1 MHLLMCIGALS
12 VLKGI
17 YGILVFLYRSCL
29 RKGKNLLEYGKW
41 AIVTGSTGG
50 DKSIALMSRSPLV

>member
-17 YGILVFLYRSCL
+17 YGILIFLYRSCL

-50 DKSIALMSRSPLV
+50 EKSIALM